1 MSIADGTLGMGRKLA
16 QSLMPDTCDIGFDT
30 PGTVLD
36 DATGGYG
43 STFTPVYS
51 GPCEYM
57 APHRLGS
64 DVDAAGQILTD
75 QNAILKLPV
84 MTSLGVKKNMVAI
97 ITAARNDP
105 ALVGTRCRI
114 TGPFAGSYV
123 TARRFPVE
131 VVS

>member
-16 QSLMPDTCDIGFDT
+16 QSLMPDTCDIGFDA
-30 PGTVLD
+30 PSTVLD
-36 DATGGYG
+36 EETGGYV
-43 STFTPVYS
+43 STFAPIYS

-75 QNAILKLPV
+75 QNGILKLPV
-84 MTSLGVKKNMVAI
+84 ATSTEVKKNMVAV
-97 ITAARNDP
+97 ITYSRHDP
-105 ALVGTRCRI
+105 ALVGTKCRI
-114 TGPFAGSYV
+114 TSPFAGSYV
-123 TARRFPVE
+123 TARRFQVE